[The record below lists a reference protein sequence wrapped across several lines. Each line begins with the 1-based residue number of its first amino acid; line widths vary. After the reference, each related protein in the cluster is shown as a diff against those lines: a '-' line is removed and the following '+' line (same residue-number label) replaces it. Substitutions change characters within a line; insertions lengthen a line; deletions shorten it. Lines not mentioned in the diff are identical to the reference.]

1 VILDNV
7 FIYIIVFAGGTFAG
21 SFFYTLALKYI
32 NGEIKAN
39 PLKALFSRSSC
50 TCCGHRIGVFYMIP
64 VLGYFLSAGKC
75 RECNS
80 AISPL
85 YPAWEI
91 IYGFLAVAVFYFSGS
106 GLSALF
112 IFFICSISLCIAVVD
127 YYTFIVPD
135 SLVIAFILFS
145 IYPVFL
151 RGEWLNNAAGFAFLA
166 VFFIVVMLVFPGAFG
181 GGDLKLFAAAGF
193 FFGLE
198 EAVVFLEVTLIS
210 GAAAGAV
217 WALFKKKGLRVK
229 IPFAPF
235 ITLGIIV
242 TLFFGSHILLWYYS
256 LVY

>member
-1 VILDNV
+1 MFNYL
-7 FIYIIVFAGGTFAG
+7 IVFAAGTFAG

-32 NGEIKAN
+32 NGEMKEN
-39 PLKALFSRSSC
+39 PLKALLGRSSC
-50 TCCGHRIGVFYMIP
+50 PCCGHRIGSIYMIP
-64 VLGYFLSAGKC
+64 VLGYFFSAGKC

-80 AISPL
+80 VISPL
-85 YPAWEI
+85 YPAWEM
-91 IYGFLAVAVFYFSGS
+91 IYGFLAAAVFYFSGS

-112 IFFICSISLCIAVVD
+112 IFFICSISLCIAIVD

-135 SLVIAFILFS
+135 SLILAFILFS
-145 IYPVFL
+145 VYPVFA

-166 VFFIVVMLVFPGAFG
+166 VFFIVVMLIFPGAFG

-198 EAVVFLEVTLIS
+198 EAVVFLEITLITGAIS
-210 GAAAGAV
+210 GIV
-217 WALFKKKGLRVK
+217 WALFRKKGLRVR

-235 ITLGIIV
+235 IAMGIIV
-242 TLFFGSHILLWYYS
+242 TIFSGRHILLWYYS